1 MNPFDDTKAQAE
13 RLILSKE
20 KVERLGAK
28 VQMNL
33 ELRGRLVRQMTLSFD
48 PACDEAWMH
57 GDAIR
62 RGKGKV

>member
-1 MNPFDDTKAQAE
+1 
-13 RLILSKE
+13 
-20 KVERLGAK
+20 
-28 VQMNL
+28 MNL
-33 ELRGRLVRQMTLSFD
+33 ELGGRLVRQMTLSFD